1 MNHDDRR
8 ITLVLRN
15 GNSPDRPWEATP
27 DAPNRLIFVGALT
40 VLQYALRNALSE
52 FNRDV
57 ERVVLDRSITAAQFL
72 DLLAALPNEFR
83 GDILMIRYDD
93 TAFLSASGRGGD
105 RVLYSLK
112 TEDLHFYLQT
122 SRLTGAGGNVLTGAM
137 APTTRQSIFV
147 AA

>member
-1 MNHDDRR
+1 MKQDDRR

-15 GNSPDRPWEATP
+15 GSSPERQWEASH

-57 ERVVLDRSITAAQFL
+57 ERVVLDRAITAAQFL
-72 DLLAALPNEFR
+72 DLLAAIPVEFR
-83 GDILMIRYDD
+83 GDVLMIRYDD
-93 TAFLSASGRGGD
+93 TAFLSAAGRGGD

-112 TEDLHFYLQT
+112 ADDLRFYLET
-122 SRLTGAGGNVLTGAM
+122 HRLTLAEGNVLAATM
-137 APTTRQSIFV
+137 PSTPPSIFV